1 VKRVVVAVVCA
12 VGLVTASSGSSATA
26 LVETRSCSQAGPE
39 FNVQVAGNID
49 GTYWGRIHRDLFAPV
64 GRGEAMVA
72 VWSFGSQRNIDS
84 DLYGWAAGS
93 RADIADRCRALRAP
107 KPARGSLRPALRVRD
122 GWAFG
127 KRYECTRRGRVVIQ
141 TDEADGR
148 TRVAVWM
155 ERSRE
160 LIALAEVRRGSAWVR
175 ASTRCDER
183 DL

>member
-1 VKRVVVAVVCA
+1 VRAALLILACSVA
-12 VGLVTASSGSSATA
+12 LVTASGGTSAPA
-26 LVETRSCSQAGPE
+26 AVETRSCSQLGAD

-49 GTYWGRIHRDLFAPV
+49 GTYWGRMHRDLFAPI

-72 VWSFGSQRNIDS
+72 VWTFGSQQNLDS
-84 DLYGWAAGS
+84 GLYGWAAGS
-93 RADIADRCRALRAP
+93 RADIADRCRALRAL
-107 KPARGSLRPALRVRD
+107 KPARGSLRPALRVKD

-127 KRYECTRRGRVVIQ
+127 KRYECSRRGRIVIQ
-141 TDEADGR
+141 TDEARGR

-160 LIALAEVRRGSAWVR
+160 LIALAEVRSGNAWLR
-175 ASTRCDER
+175 ASKRCDER